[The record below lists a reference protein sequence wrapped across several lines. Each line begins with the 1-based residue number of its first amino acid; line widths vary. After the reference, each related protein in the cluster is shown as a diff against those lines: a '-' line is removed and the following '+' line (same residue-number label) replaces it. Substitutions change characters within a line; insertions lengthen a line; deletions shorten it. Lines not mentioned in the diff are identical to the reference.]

1 MEAAESVL
9 LPPSECNVTW
19 QFALCLILPTLK
31 QENPAPMETG
41 NDRPCNR
48 NIRKNL
54 SEWNSCC
61 IFTTLDLPKPL
72 NNAQIWGAF
81 YFYTLWAFNLT
92 RSIHTPL
99 NLPPCWKT
107 EVGTLGTP
115 NGRSIISETLAIT
128 GLAPICIP
136 CCRYP
141 RSFIDTR
148 QTAPFKTH
156 LTHIVSIRNCDCFSL
171 TI

>member
-61 IFTTLDLPKPL
+61 IFTTLDLPKLL
-72 NNAQIWGAF
+72 NDAQIWGAF

-99 NLPPCWKT
+99 RLPPCWKT

-128 GLAPICIP
+128 PYRFDKKLRLFLFNDIEKVEIALHSALTNIVTRKLAI
-136 CCRYP
+136 
-141 RSFIDTR
+141 
-148 QTAPFKTH
+148 
-156 LTHIVSIRNCDCFSL
+156 FSG
-171 TI
+171 

>member
-1 MEAAESVL
+1 MQQKHLQKFVGMKWL
-9 LPPSECNVTW
+9 LY
-19 QFALCLILPTLK
+19 FY
-31 QENPAPMETG
+31 
-41 NDRPCNR
+41 
-48 NIRKNL
+48 NIRPPKSL
-54 SEWNSCC
+54 STMLKSG
-61 IFTTLDLPKPL
+61 
-72 NNAQIWGAF
+72 GAF

-92 RSIHTPL
+92 RSIHAPL
-99 NLPPCWKT
+99 RLPPCWKT

-115 NGRSIISETLAIT
+115 NGWSIISKTSAIT
-128 GLAPICIP
+128 DLAPICIP

-141 RSFIDTR
+141 RRFINTR